1 MPTCL
6 GLYVEKNLIKYA
18 KVSKERE
25 ATKVEAFGVKFYDK
39 LGEAIDQIISET
51 YSYKIP
57 ISINLSDEMYNYF
70 EMFSMLNDKDMK
82 KAIQTEFDLLCDEKK
97 FNKNAI
103 ESRYILTN
111 DLDDR
116 DKTKVLHVSINKTEL
131 ARKSQELDGYKLTTI
146 TALPLDMPNLLDLM
160 PNENAIIINMEEK
173 TTITTIA
180 SGQINRVD
188 TIEQGSKDIL
198 DSINK
203 KENSYAKAY
212 EICKNT
218 TIYTTEGLQENAS
231 EYLEEIMPVIYTI
244 VTEAKKIVEENQI
257 SVEKVYIT
265 GTLAVINNID
275 LYFQEYFSNQTC
287 EILKPYFLPNT
298 LTAINIKEYME
309 VNSAIALALQGLGEG
324 PKQTNFKSAKL
335 SENFGKGKRK
345 RGNEKINLKEMIKK
359 GLSGALDPTEFWL
372 LRVCG
377 GLLLVVLI
385 YGISSSLLAN
395 QIKAKYEE
403 AESAYKA
410 TQSEIATVESDIDRV
425 KNLTN
430 NYDKLKQNLIDLNE
444 KLAERF
450 RSKNAIP
457 NLLNKVMFAIP
468 NGVQI
473 TSIENTTDKHI
484 VITAQSEKY
493 EQLGLFI
500 GTIKQ
505 STILTNVTSDS
516 GIKQDSL
523 VKVTIE
529 GDLP

>member
-39 LGEAIDQIISET
+39 LGEAIDQIVSET

-103 ESRYILTN
+103 ESRYVLTN

-146 TALPLDMPNLLDLM
+146 TALPLDMPNLLDLT
-160 PNENAIIINMEEK
+160 PNENAVIINMEERTAI
-173 TTITTIA
+173 TTITN
-180 SGQINRVD
+180 GQINRID

-198 DSINK
+198 DNINK

-218 TIYTTEGLQENAS
+218 TIYTTDGLQENAS
-231 EYLEEIMPVIYTI
+231 EYLEEIMPTIYTI
-244 VTEAKKIVEENQI
+244 VTEAKKIIEENQI
-257 SVEKVYIT
+257 AVEKIYIT

-275 LYFQEYFSNQTC
+275 LYFQEYFLNQTC

-298 LTAINIKEYME
+298 LAAVNIKEYME

-335 SENFGKGKRK
+335 SENL
-345 RGNEKINLKEMIKK
+345 EKAREKEATKK
-359 GLSGALDPTEFWL
+359 
-372 LRVCG
+372 
-377 GLLLVVLI
+377 
-385 YGISSSLLAN
+385 
-395 QIKAKYEE
+395 
-403 AESAYKA
+403 
-410 TQSEIATVESDIDRV
+410 
-425 KNLTN
+425 
-430 NYDKLKQNLIDLNE
+430 
-444 KLAERF
+444 
-450 RSKNAIP
+450 
-457 NLLNKVMFAIP
+457 
-468 NGVQI
+468 
-473 TSIENTTDKHI
+473 
-484 VITAQSEKY
+484 
-493 EQLGLFI
+493 
-500 GTIKQ
+500 
-505 STILTNVTSDS
+505 
-516 GIKQDSL
+516 
-523 VKVTIE
+523 
-529 GDLP
+529 